1 MGYLDIKSL
10 HSETFT
16 ETDGNTPKDG
26 VGAASLV
33 LSWESMNVSIV
44 GGNFRV
50 EEGLDCSGNVWVAQ
64 DDVSVY

>member
-1 MGYLDIKSL
+1 MFCPQSEEYHLAMMGYLDIKSL

-33 LSWESMNVSIV
+33 LS
-44 GGNFRV
+44 
-50 EEGLDCSGNVWVAQ
+50 
-64 DDVSVY
+64 